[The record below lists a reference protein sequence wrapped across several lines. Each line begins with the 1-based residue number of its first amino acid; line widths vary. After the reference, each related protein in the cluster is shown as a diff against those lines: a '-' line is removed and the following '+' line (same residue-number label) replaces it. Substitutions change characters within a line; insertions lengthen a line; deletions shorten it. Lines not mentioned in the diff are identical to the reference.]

1 MRVRDVKGYEGLYY
15 VTDTGEVWSYDREYT
30 IPIHNIKKIRKGRK
44 IKTSKGTNGYLSI
57 SLCKNGI
64 VESFSH
70 HRLVAFHFIKNP
82 LKKPQVNHKN
92 GIKTDNRA
100 ENLEWMTAKENSFH
114 AFKTGLSKVPMF
126 KGEQIGT
133 SKLKQEDI
141 LKIRQLLKKGLFQKD
156 IAKLFKIDQTT
167 VSDIKLRKRW
177 NHIS

>member
-1 MRVRDVKGYEGLYY
+1 MRKKDVKGYECLYY
-15 VTDTGEVWSYDREYT
+15 VTDNGEVWSYDREYT

-64 VESFSH
+64 IERFSH
-70 HRLVAFHFIKNP
+70 HRLVALHFVKNP
-82 LKKPQVNHKN
+82 LKKPQVNHIN

-100 ENLEWMTAKENSFH
+100 ENLEWMTAKENSIH
-114 AFKTGLSKVPMF
+114 AYKIGLTKVPML
-126 KGEQIGT
+126 KGEQVKN
-133 SKLKQEDI
+133 SKLKKKDI
-141 LKIRQLLKKGLFQKD
+141 LKIRELLNKGIFQKD

-177 NHIS
+177 NHVS